1 MIVPRANSVY
11 KSNQIKSN
19 AFSRAWMDGGPKRL
33 HSVHW
38 YLQFRVPPLQLR
50 QLGLQ
55 RAHGPSHDSTST
67 VCNIA
72 RDLRNSTICNLHPVR
87 ATTRTA
93 SYACG
98 SGACDSAPNAMRA
111 LRARAHTDT
120 AATRS
125 FTAFA
130 VRDKASERSH
140 ARAASTAASAL
151 SKSPVRARR
160 RDAHERMPRCAA
172 AAGRMTLCTQ
182 RRTALLPHRVEPRD
196 ALRKR
201 DHSRACSERVCSCCC
216 R

>member
-1 MIVPRANSVY
+1 MHFLVHGWMVGQNGCTQCTGTCNFVYLRCSCVSSASSALTDRATIPRRRSA
-11 KSNQIKSN
+11 
-19 AFSRAWMDGGPKRL
+19 
-33 HSVHW
+33 
-38 YLQFRVPPLQLR
+38 
-50 QLGLQ
+50 
-55 RAHGPSHDSTST
+55 TSPAT
-67 VCNIA
+67 SAIA
-72 RDLRNSTICNLHPVR
+72 RFAICTRSAQPPAQHHTR
-87 ATTRTA
+87 A
-93 SYACG
+93 G